1 MRITE
6 VRIHTLKL
14 PIVSP
19 FTTSFGTQTART
31 VIVLEL
37 HAQAR
42 NSVGNLTDV
51 VGWAECVALADPV
64 YSSEYV
70 GGAHRVI
77 TDYLLPTLFA
87 HQHAG
92 REITAEIIGHLLKQI
107 VGHRMAKAA
116 VEMAVLDAELR
127 GQGESFARY
136 FGATVERVP
145 SGVSI
150 GIHDS
155 IPELLETVDSYLTKG
170 YMRIKLKIK
179 PGWEI
184 APVRAVRERFGND
197 VLLQVDANAAF
208 TLADAPL
215 LRQLDSFNLLLI
227 EQPLGEQDLRQHA
240 ELAKLMTTP
249 MCLDESIVSAEAA
262 ADAISMKAA
271 AVINIK
277 PGRVGGYIE
286 ARKIHDL
293 ARANGI
299 AVWCGGMLETG
310 LGRAANLALAAMPGF
325 TLPGDISASERFYET
340 DITVPFQLEDGHIR
354 VPTGHGLGVEPI
366 PEVLKE
372 FTINSEIVR
381 ADEVR

>member
-1 MRITE
+1 
-6 VRIHTLKL
+6 
-14 PIVSP
+14 
-19 FTTSFGTQTART
+19 
-31 VIVLEL
+31 
-37 HAQAR
+37 
-42 NSVGNLTDV
+42 
-51 VGWAECVALADPV
+51 
-64 YSSEYV
+64 
-70 GGAHRVI
+70 
-77 TDYLLPTLFA
+77 
-87 HQHAG
+87 
-92 REITAEIIGHLLKQI
+92 
-107 VGHRMAKAA
+107 
-116 VEMAVLDAELR
+116 
-127 GQGESFARY
+127 
-136 FGATVERVP
+136 
-145 SGVSI
+145 
-150 GIHDS
+150 
-155 IPELLETVDSYLTKG
+155 
-170 YMRIKLKIK
+170 
-179 PGWEI
+179 
-184 APVRAVRERFGND
+184 
-197 VLLQVDANAAF
+197 
-208 TLADAPL
+208 
-215 LRQLDSFNLLLI
+215 
-227 EQPLGEQDLRQHA
+227 
-240 ELAKLMTTP
+240 